1 MRVEIVDWL
10 QQILTRSSY
19 SNKDRIYEEFD
30 EVLTQY
36 NGLNPVFENHLYGG
50 GYYDLLGMKGVIP
63 VTYKNATYN
72 IPISIWLM
80 YDYPKSPPDFILMPT
95 ENMKI
100 VVGKHVT
107 ASGKIVHPYLDTYS
121 SKPQNSL
128 IEFIPILRKA
138 FSTETPLISVEKSYQ
153 KPVTSQ
159 SYSMPQPVSMPMPRP
174 NNGYG
179 NNSYLYNNNS
189 SNNGYAPYNNY
200 QYGPNVT
207 RPPPT
212 SNMSYSMSGPPTTS
226 TSSNSLPR
234 PDARIGKLNEA
245 RDKVKKDIDD
255 LNKELQKQI
264 DILLDDNKKLLEN
277 EKKVSNSLLLFEE
290 ESVKIKSNIT
300 TFQSKNKEIS
310 DKIEQ
315 LKNQP
320 DINPDEILKFTTLM
334 NQLLDVVAEESAIED
349 MIYYLGKA
357 LTSEQIDLNYYLK
370 HIRALSREQFLKKV
384 LIKKIRA
391 KAKLSKIKF

>member
-1 MRVEIVDWL
+1 LHFSLVISFV
-10 QQILTRSSY
+10 
-19 SNKDRIYEEFD
+19 
-30 EVLTQY
+30 
-36 NGLNPVFENHLYGG
+36 VFVR
-50 GYYDLLGMKGVIP
+50 D
-63 VTYKNATYN
+63 
-72 IPISIWLM
+72 
-80 YDYPKSPPDFILMPT
+80 
-95 ENMKI
+95 
-100 VVGKHVT
+100 
-107 ASGKIVHPYLDTYS
+107 
-121 SKPQNSL
+121 
-128 IEFIPILRKA
+128 
-138 FSTETPLISVEKSYQ
+138 
-153 KPVTSQ
+153 
-159 SYSMPQPVSMPMPRP
+159 VS
-174 NNGYG
+174 
-179 NNSYLYNNNS
+179 
-189 SNNGYAPYNNY
+189 
-200 QYGPNVT
+200 
-207 RPPPT
+207 
-212 SNMSYSMSGPPTTS
+212 S

-384 LIKKIRA
+384 LNRI
-391 KAKLSKIKF
+391 F